1 MNAEDYYLKYGVTP
15 MNTKYDKDA
24 KIFDYFTL
32 IDFAEQ
38 YAEAKIKALNEPTTE
53 SDTSEAN
60 LNIPVVG
67 KRIPKTANCSWCNK
81 RHKKEDMIY
90 LEGKAEGNTID
101 YWLCDKCNFKNDI
114 A

>member
-38 YAEAKIKALNEPTTE
+38 YAEAKIKALSEPTAE
-53 SDTSEAN
+53 ADTSKKAN
-60 LNIPVVG
+60 ELIPVVS
-67 KRIPKTANCSWCNK
+67 KSVCPVCARTT
-81 RHKKEDMIY
+81 
-90 LEGKAEGNTID
+90 TITIVD
-101 YWLCDKCNFKNDI
+101 GIEMMEVITK
-114 A
+114 